1 MQYIY
6 RGDFMQQHKH
16 SYSFPELTDEE
27 RKKLIT
33 YIKKGIYKELNCL
46 GLINDEQLS
55 YLFEL
60 INNN

>member
-1 MQYIY
+1 
-6 RGDFMQQHKH
+6 MQQQKH
-16 SYSFPELTDEE
+16 SYPFPELTDEE

-33 YIKKGIYKELNCL
+33 YIKKGIYQELHFL